1 MRENTNK
8 DSFVDD
14 EMKMCHWVV
23 KPKRK
28 NKKKRFCQVW
38 SIPSNCQT
46 PRAPKPEST
55 ISSAEA
61 ASHFHPPG
69 PPFLSSLLLYF
80 SILSL
85 HIYFLPHPTNK
96 PLT

>member
-28 NKKKRFCQVW
+28 NKKKKV
-38 SIPSNCQT
+38 
-46 PRAPKPEST
+46 
-55 ISSAEA
+55 
-61 ASHFHPPG
+61 
-69 PPFLSSLLLYF
+69 LSSLVYPLELPDSESPETGKHHQLSRSSIPLSPTRSAISFFFASLFFYF
-80 SILSL
+80 
-85 HIYFLPHPTNK
+85 K
-96 PLT
+96 LTYLFSTASHK